1 MVLQR
6 LLVLIPV
13 VLAGVSNALSTTAS
27 ATQLPDRPDVSAPN
41 SVSVVKL
48 AQAETIEAQAI
59 QPVTPAAQLAEA
71 IGPDPMRQ
79 VTSVSQLTDVRPTD
93 WAFQA
98 LQSLVER
105 YGCIVGYPDRTYRGN
120 QALTR
125 FEFAAGLNACLD
137 RISELIA
144 AATADLVRKEDLETL
159 RKLQE
164 EFAAE
169 LATLRGRVDALEART
184 ATLEKQQFSTTTKLV
199 GQVIVAA
206 QDTFGD
212 SVGEDEDESQVF
224 LGDRVRLNLESSF
237 SGRDFLRVRLQFG
250 NFLNAQGI
258 SQIGSVTNTDMTR
271 LNFDTDFE
279 NRVFIPHVLY
289 RFPIGENATITVGP
303 TGIGFTD
310 ITDTLTPPT
319 IADDGQGVPSLFAQY
334 SPYYRRGG
342 GGGAINWSIS
352 EDIIL
357 TVGYLA
363 FDPANPA
370 QKNGLF
376 NGGYHAMAQLA
387 FYGNWGAAGIGYAHS
402 YAPGGKIGLFGG
414 AGSRLANQP
423 FGNDIAT
430 SSDIVNF
437 SGFYRVSNNFH
448 VHLWGGYLWASAED
462 SGLSSLSNRR
472 GGSEIEAIEA
482 GDRARGWYGVLGLT
496 FPDVGGRGNLPGLLV
511 GLPPRLSNSD
521 VRDEDDTS
529 VHIEAF
535 YRYQLNDN
543 ISITPGVWAVINPE
557 NNGNNDTIFVGV
569 LRTYFQ
575 F

>member
-27 ATQLPDRPDVSAPN
+27 ATQLPDRFDVSASN